1 MTLSRSFLAK
11 TFLNSVVL
19 CNSELLAANSALCG
33 NVRLEVFE
41 SSTVRPF
48 LAAVCLQRALI
59 RLGDAGGRD
68 AVRLHCKER
77 ARSSA
82 PDVFRRLLLCVFQH
96 AIVRGCAA
104 LSWCWARA
112 DDPVGCRH
120 ACFPRYYTTLDTL
133 ASQLVRRGPKQRM
146 VRLSRVA
153 VMQSS
158 TTTAS
163 HPSTHPTTVASDKR
177 AARTRDA
184 IRNGAWPGDSH
195 WQCLLLTRCVL
206 SNSCPGVLSARQG
219 DILEYL

>member
-1 MTLSRSFLAK
+1 MPPTVPCVAMCGWKCLNPPRYGRSSPPCVCSGLSYGLATQVAAMQSACTVKNALVLQPPMCSDDCSFAYFNMRSYVAVRRFLGAG
-11 TFLNSVVL
+11 LVL
-19 CNSELLAANSALCG
+19 TTLLA
-33 NVRLEVFE
+33 
-41 SSTVRPF
+41 
-48 LAAVCLQRALI
+48 
-59 RLGDAGGRD
+59 
-68 AVRLHCKER
+68 
-77 ARSSA
+77 
-82 PDVFRRLLLCVFQH
+82 
-96 AIVRGCAA
+96 
-104 LSWCWARA
+104 
-112 DDPVGCRH
+112 GCRH

-146 VRLSRVA
+146 ARLSRVVA
-153 VMQSS
+153 MQSS

-163 HPSTHPTTVASDKR
+163 HPPTHPTTVASDKR

>member
-133 ASQLVRRGPKQRM
+133 ASQLVRRGPQATYGT
-146 VRLSRVA
+146 S
-153 VMQSS
+153 
-158 TTTAS
+158 
-163 HPSTHPTTVASDKR
+163 
-177 AARTRDA
+177 
-184 IRNGAWPGDSH
+184 
-195 WQCLLLTRCVL
+195 LTRGRYAVIDHNRVTSLNPPDHCSIRQACSTDAGCNSERCVARRL
-206 SNSCPGVLSARQG
+206 ALAMLAAHKVCAVQQLPGCALRQTRRHS
-219 DILEYL
+219 